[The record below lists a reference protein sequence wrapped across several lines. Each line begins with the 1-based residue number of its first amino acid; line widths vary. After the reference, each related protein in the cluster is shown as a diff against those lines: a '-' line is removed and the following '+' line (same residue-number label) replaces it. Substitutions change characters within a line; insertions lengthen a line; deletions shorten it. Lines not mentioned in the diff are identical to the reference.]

1 MAAEHTNP
9 FRKLTE
15 IEIGRFEIETLILAG
30 NGFETGAA
38 EQGLIM
44 TLLPHSVSLFC
55 RSFVSEGLRRAV
67 SMQISGYT

>member
-9 FRKLTE
+9 FQKLTE

-38 EQGLIM
+38 ERGLIPM
-44 TLLPHSVSLFC
+44 KPGW
-55 RSFVSEGLRRAV
+55 RSGQNLGKMVK
-67 SMQISGYT
+67 IPC

>member
-15 IEIGRFEIETLILAG
+15 IEIRHFEIETLILAG

-38 EQGLIM
+38 ERGLTVFCMSTCQHTFCEI
-44 TLLPHSVSLFC
+44 SL
-55 RSFVSEGLRRAV
+55 VGLNSTA
-67 SMQISGYT
+67 ICH